1 MRGLLLPLLFWMLCL
16 MAPAAAAQELES
28 LQVYGGSLSEPP
40 DDLPL
45 QLPVV
50 ALSPAYDDETTSY
63 TATLP
68 YSADGTSLVAEAGLI
83 NKVVGVEGK
92 AADGTEL
99 EFSSW
104 GYSGNFG
111 RTGAIISFA
120 DLPDGETTIRIAVEG
135 GRHTIYSVV
144 VRHATTASSSAN
156 LTRLDLAPAGGR
168 SGTYTLTPE
177 FGVATTQYAVDV
189 PASADGLIVNT
200 AAEHA
205 GSVVEVRG
213 VAAAG
218 QPLALDGSRVSGL
231 VPGANTLE
239 IVVTAEDG
247 TTTSAYTVAV
257 TRPAS
262 RAWLYRAARRLAQ
275 NCPSATLPSSATS
288 PAAVWLTVRS

>member
-1 MRGLLLPLLFWMLCL
+1 M
-16 MAPAAAAQELES
+16 
-28 LQVYGGSLSEPP
+28 
-40 DDLPL
+40 
-45 QLPVV
+45 
-50 ALSPAYDDETTSY
+50 
-63 TATLP
+63 
-68 YSADGTSLVAEAGLI
+68 AEAGFI
-83 NKVVGVEGK
+83 SKVVGVEGK
-92 AADGTEL
+92 AADETEL
-99 EFSSW
+99 EFSAW
-104 GYSGNFG
+104 GYSGDFG
-111 RTGAIISFA
+111 RTGAIISF
-120 DLPDGETTIRIAVEG
+120 DGIPDGDTTIRIAVEG
-135 GRHTIYSVV
+135 LGSHTIYSVV
-144 VRHATTASSSAN
+144 VRRAATASSSAS
-156 LTRLDLAPAGGR
+156 LTRLELAPAGGR
-168 SGTYTLTPE
+168 SDTYTLTPE